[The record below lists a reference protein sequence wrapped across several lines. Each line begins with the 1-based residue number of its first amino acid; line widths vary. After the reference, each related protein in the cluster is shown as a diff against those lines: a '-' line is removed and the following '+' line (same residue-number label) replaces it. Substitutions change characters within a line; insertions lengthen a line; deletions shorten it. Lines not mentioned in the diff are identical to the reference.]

1 MTDLI
6 TPPLNAPAGRRIKK
20 YGWFPDLPDNRDLKW
35 TPQKSRRGTLPKL
48 PTKVDLRETGFEP
61 PIYDQ
66 SALGSC
72 TANGVGDVFEYEQ
85 RKQGLVDYM
94 PSRLFIYYEERRII
108 DTIGYDSGAFIRD
121 GLRVVNRLGAPH
133 ESLWPY
139 DINRF
144 TIQPTQNVYDDG
156 LQHQTIAY
164 MTVDNR
170 REFDVKQALAA
181 GLPVVFGFT
190 VFSWFENPDAD
201 GFCRPVPGQG
211 ILGGHCTVI
220 VGYFLF
226 KRQWWAIV
234 RNSWGTGW
242 GRGGYCFMPLRW
254 LCNYYNADDF
264 WVISQVEDA
273 PANVQKILAARN
285 DSSPVN

>member
-85 RKQGLVDYM
+85 RRQGLVDYM

-201 GFCRPVPGQG
+201 GFCRPVANQG

-273 PANVQKILAARN
+273 PASVQKILAARN